1 MSFTN
6 SPLVVYKKISPN
18 RTSPRKHAIDTI
30 TIHCMACNAS
40 VESCGKGFALRSRNA
55 SSNYAIDS
63 NGRIGM
69 YVEEKDR
76 SWCSSSSANDHRAV
90 TIEVANDGGAPE
102 WHISDKAYDALI
114 NLCTDICRRNGIK
127 ELKWRADKSLIG
139 QIDKQ
144 NMTVHRWFAP
154 KSCPGDYLYNL
165 HSRIAAEVN
174 KRLGVTTV
182 LANITPEINPF
193 TEPAINIKKGTKG
206 EGAKWVQWCL
216 WRFGLLDQS
225 GIDGVIGSKSEAA
238 IRTAQVRLGLATD
251 GIVGRNTRQKF
262 KQALII

>member
-144 NMTVHRWFAP
+144 NMTVHRWFAR

-165 HSRIAAEVN
+165 HGQIAAEVN
-174 KRLGVTTV
+174 ERLGVKKV
-182 LANITPEINPF
+182 YADVISKNPF
-193 TEPAINIKKGTKG
+193 TEPVVNIRRGTKG

-225 GIDGVIGSKSEAA
+225 GIDGVIGAKSEAA
-238 IRTAQVRLGLATD
+238 IKTAQERLGLAAD
-251 GIVGRNTRQKF
+251 GVVGQNTRQRF
-262 KQALII
+262 KQVLIV

>member
-18 RTSPRKHAIDTI
+18 RTSPRKHVIDTI

-90 TIEVANDGGAPE
+90 TIEVANDGA
-102 WHISDKAYDALI
+102 
-114 NLCTDICRRNGIK
+114 RQNGI
-127 ELKWRADKSLIG
+127 
-139 QIDKQ
+139 
-144 NMTVHRWFAP
+144 
-154 KSCPGDYLYNL
+154 YL
-165 HSRIAAEVN
+165 
-174 KRLGVTTV
+174 
-182 LANITPEINPF
+182 
-193 TEPAINIKKGTKG
+193 
-206 EGAKWVQWCL
+206 
-216 WRFGLLDQS
+216 
-225 GIDGVIGSKSEAA
+225 
-238 IRTAQVRLGLATD
+238 
-251 GIVGRNTRQKF
+251 TRHMMH
-262 KQALII
+262 